1 MVGREEPSGGSV
13 DPDDWFA
20 GTDVDS
26 LEESR
31 TVERAAAHE
40 PAWVDDDAEEETRS
54 PPGRLGGVSRR
65 GVAALVASA
74 IVLILAVLAAS
85 GVFSSGGSSSTTS
98 PPTTTRQATTPTHT
112 TASTT
117 PTPAVVA
124 VPNVV
129 LKPGETG
136 TDVKTL
142 QRALANAGYPTGS
155 IDGIYGPKTEQAVSA
170 FQQSAAITVDG
181 VYGPETKQA
190 LQRKVNS
197 G

>member
-31 TVERAAAHE
+31 TVEQAAAHE
-40 PAWVDDDAEEETRS
+40 PAWVDDDAEAETRS

-74 IVLILAVLAAS
+74 IVLIVAVLAAS
-85 GVFSSGGSSSTTS
+85 GVFSSGGSSSTTA
-98 PPTTTRQATTPTHT
+98 PPTTRPVTTPTHT
-112 TASTT
+112 TAPTT
-117 PTPAVVA
+117 PTPAAVT

-129 LKPGETG
+129 LKPGATG
-136 TDVKTL
+136 ADVKTL
-142 QRALANAGYPTGS
+142 QRALASAGYPTGS